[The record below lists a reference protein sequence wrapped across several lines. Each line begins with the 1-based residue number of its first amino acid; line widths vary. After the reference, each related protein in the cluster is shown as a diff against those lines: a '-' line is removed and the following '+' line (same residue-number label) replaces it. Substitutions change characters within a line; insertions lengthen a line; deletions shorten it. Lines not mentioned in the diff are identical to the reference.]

1 MLAGLF
7 FKKDE
12 HFVGHNWRAQKGRE
26 LWPRF
31 EGRGGVKNGVQ
42 TILKMSDWMEA
53 LSTTPLDSPR
63 LASSR

>member
-12 HFVGHNWRAQKGRE
+12 HFVGQLEGPERKE

>member
-12 HFVGHNWRAQKGRE
+12 QFVGQPGGAQKGRE

-31 EGRGGVKNGVQ
+31 EGRGGVKNRVQ
-42 TILKMSDWMEA
+42 CFSRESHWSLA
-53 LSTTPLDSPR
+53 LNATPLDSPR
-63 LASSR
+63 LTLSR